1 MKGVIRVGNDGRNIM
16 GKKEKKLSE
25 FRTVNYQHE
34 DNDVIKVGSRKKFVK
49 KIFLLVPFT
58 EA

>member
-1 MKGVIRVGNDGRNIM
+1 MMERNIM
-16 GKKEKKLSE
+16 GKQKKKLSE

-49 KIFLLVPFT
+49 
-58 EA
+58 